1 MRMVEQSDWRMIA
14 RLNVPGEAD
23 GEQWQ
28 PWSPREVLAPSLS
41 HGDQG
46 VLQATGA
53 ENETSYGSWRRTVQ
67 KVRPGAA
74 YRLTAQCECEGVER
88 IEQSVFARLH
98 WLDEQ
103 GGLIRPVDNA
113 LVRPAAGGSRQDAG
127 GAPASVDYQT
137 VAPEGADRLIVDLG
151 LRWTTGTV
159 RWGEVVLY
167 EADKL
172 PYRLVKLATVFHR
185 PRNTRSPADSVAQ
198 FRDLIESQAPMD
210 CDLICLPEG
219 ITLIGTGQSFAEVAE
234 PVPGPTT
241 ETLGALARRRKCYI
255 VAGLYEQV
263 EDDMIY
269 NTAVLID
276 RDGQVAGRYRK
287 THLPQE
293 ESDMGLTPGPART
306 AGGVGSGPGAGA
318 EAYPVFQTDFGTV
331 GIIVCWDV
339 QFPEPAREMAA
350 AGAEVI
356 LLPIWGGSEV
366 VTRARAIENHVFL
379 VSSSY
384 DMRTMIVDPSGKVLA
399 EASSERPIVTAE
411 VDLNLPIYQPW
422 LGDMRCRT
430 WTERR
435 CL

>member
-1 MRMVEQSDWRMIA
+1 MRIKQSDWRMIA
-14 RLNVPGEAD
+14 RLNEPGEAD
-23 GEQWQ
+23 AEQWQ

-41 HGDQG
+41 HADRGI
-46 VLQATGA
+46 LQIVGT
-53 ENETSYGSWRRTVQ
+53 ENETCYGSWRRTVQ
-67 KVRPGAA
+67 NVRPGAA
-74 YRLTAQCECEGVER
+74 YRLTVQCQCEGVER

-113 LVRPAAGGSRQDAG
+113 LVRPAADGIPQDAG
-127 GAPASVDYQT
+127 ASPADVDYQT

-159 RWGEVVLY
+159 RWGEVILY
-167 EADKL
+167 EADNL
-172 PYRLVKLATVFHR
+172 PSRLVKLATVFHR
-185 PRNTRSPADSVAQ
+185 PRNTRSAARSVSE
-198 FRDLIESQAPMD
+198 FCDLIDSQAPMD

-219 ITLIGTGQSFAEVAE
+219 ITLIGTGLSFAEVAE

-255 VAGLYEQV
+255 VAGLYEHQGA
-263 EDDMIY
+263 DDIIY
-269 NTAVLID
+269 NAAVLID
-276 RDGQVAGRYRK
+276 RAGQVAGIYRK

-293 ESDMGLTPGPART
+293 ESDMGLTPGPARK
-306 AGGVGSGPGAGA
+306 AGDIGPGSGAG
-318 EAYPVFQTDFGTV
+318 EAYPVFRTDFGTI

-384 DMRTMIVDPSGKVLA
+384 DMRTMIVDPLGAVLA
-399 EASSERPIVTAE
+399 EASAERPVVTAE